1 MGWNMSRWKELP
13 AELDQQ
19 MWQLV
24 VQMRRLKDHTGL
36 SLHALAAKTTFSKS
50 SWERYLNGRTLPPRT
65 AVEELASVCGS
76 DPERLLALHEIA
88 EAEWAASAASRNN
101 GHGETSEE
109 PEPAPPPTPVPPGPH
124 PLRLVLGGLA
134 CALVGGVIGALLV
147 SAPWDD
153 DSTDTGRAS
162 QSASASA
169 TASGAAFTYG
179 GTYRCDFARRGGVL
193 YAGHS
198 TDHTSVIGLN
208 VQGWPVVEAQCLLQ
222 HAGYSPGRIDG
233 RFGQDTEIAV
243 KRFQDKKRL
252 DVDGLVGPQT
262 WGALGR

>member
-24 VQMRRLKDHTGL
+24 VQMRRLKDHAGL
-36 SLHALAAKTTFSKS
+36 SLSALASKTTFSKS

-65 AVEELASVCGS
+65 AVEELASVSGT

-153 DSTDTGRAS
+153 DGTDTGKATP
-162 QSASASA
+162 SASA
-169 TASGAAFTYG
+169 TASAAAFTYG
-179 GTYRCDFARRGGVL
+179 GTYRCHFERRGGVL

-222 HAGYSPGRIDG
+222 HAGFPSGRIDG
-233 RFGQDTEIAV
+233 RFGPDTEIAV
-243 KRFQDKKRL
+243 KRFQDKKKL

-262 WGALGR
+262 WGALGK